1 MYYYMAIFSDDH
13 IILGDEIRIDQ
24 LIRDYDSSHRA
35 TLVGVKSK
43 ISQKKYKLLKGFSP
57 YQWLKYMQG
66 DPMKDMSDGKH
77 NLLDKMRKKELKRN
91 IP

>member
-1 MYYYMAIFSDDH
+1 MIYYMARFTDDH
-13 IILGDEIRIDQ
+13 VILGNELKIDQ
-24 LIRDYDSSHRA
+24 LIRDYDNSHRA

-43 ISQKKYKLLKGFSP
+43 ISQKEYKRLKRFSP

-66 DPMKDMSDGKH
+66 DPMKAMSDSKH